1 MTLAQEVHGLAGM
14 RAADV
19 GFIRSHYTVKTQ
31 HSNKNL
37 VKYVQN
43 AVPGWKMLAPPE
55 AVIVPSN
62 FSNVDGERSLD
73 RAKSLSS

>member
-1 MTLAQEVHGLAGM
+1 MDLAKEILGMTGM
-14 RAADV
+14 CAADGV
-19 GFIRSHYTVKTQ
+19 FIRSHCTVETDY
-31 HSNKNL
+31 SNINL
-37 VKYVQN
+37 VQYVQE
-43 AVPGWKMLAPPE
+43 AVPGWKVEAPPE